1 MQKAVAEEVEM
12 VQMNDGSAANSPLMQ
27 AAAEEDLD
35 EFQYA
40 PVLEEKDLIRPGAFI
55 WALTFSA
62 GISGLLFG
70 YDTGVISS
78 TLVSI
83 GSDLSSRPLTI
94 IDKSLITSCTS
105 LFALI
110 ASPITGI
117 LADKL
122 GRKKVILVADVL
134 FILGALWQAF
144 TSTVWGMIAGRS
156 VVGLAVGS
164 ASLLVPLY
172 ISEVSPSPFRG
183 RLVTVSSLLITG
195 GQVVAYV
202 IGYLLSSRARG
213 WRWMVGIGALP
224 AALQSLTLAFLP
236 ETPRWLVKADRQEE
250 AKRVLINTYG
260 GGQGVHHMVGTVL
273 REIEREILEEEGA
286 IKKRRSHTSTSSKP
300 SSIPQWFMRLQDTWA
315 ELFGV
320 GGNRRALTIACML
333 QGFQQLCGFNS
344 LMYYSATIFAL
355 VGFDSPTLPALS
367 IALTNFL
374 FTLLAFK
381 LIDRIGRRR
390 ILLLSIPF
398 MVAGLLLCALAFLFV
413 DTSPPSSSNLSN
425 NITTVSPSLS
435 ISTKSLVDATPT
447 TSWSILL
454 LPSLLLYVSAYALGL
469 GNVPWQQSELF
480 PFSVRSLGS
489 GLASATNWGSN
500 FVVGLTFLPLMAR
513 VGASVTLLVY
523 AVVCCLGWCV
533 VRGIYP
539 ETMGLGLEEV
549 GALLRDGWGV
559 EESLRRV
566 ERRKRGCG
574 GGGDVE
580 EEEG

>member
-12 VQMNDGSAANSPLMQ
+12 VQMNDGSTANSPLMQ

-35 EFQYA
+35 VFQYA

-105 LFALI
+105 FFALT

-195 GQVVAYV
+195 GQVVAYA
-202 IGYLLSSRARG
+202 IGYLLSSRAHG

-236 ETPRWLVKADRQEE
+236 ETPRWLVKANRQEE

-260 GGQGVHHMVGTVL
+260 GGQVVHHIVGNVL
-273 REIEREILEEEGA
+273 RGIEREILEEEGA
-286 IKKRRSHTSTSSKP
+286 IGKRRNDTSTSSKS
-300 SSIPQWFMRLQDTWA
+300 SSIPPWFMRLQDTWA
-315 ELFGV
+315 ELFGI

-390 ILLLSIPF
+390 ILLLSIPI
-398 MVAGLLLCALAFLFV
+398 MVAGLLLCALAFFFV
-413 DTSPPSSSNLSN
+413 DTSPPSSSNVSN
-425 NITTVSPSLS
+425 NITVSPL
-435 ISTKSLVDATPT
+435 T
-447 TSWSILL
+447 TSWSVLL

-500 FVVGLTFLPLMAR
+500 FVVGLTFLPMMAG

-523 AVVCCLGWCV
+523 AVICCMGWWLV
-533 VRGIYP
+533 KGIYP

-549 GALLRDGWGV
+549 GGLLKDGWGV

-566 ERRKRGCG
+566 EERKRES
-574 GGGDVE
+574 VANE
-580 EEEG
+580 NLEEEG